1 MKNQK
6 VALVAIGACVC
17 TALFYRQTWGVNILL
32 FSLLVSVLQIM
43 SDKSVLKNYQW
54 ILVSTGTFLAGLGF
68 NFTNSGFAAILYVV
82 SMVLSIY
89 LHQTKEHFWPLA
101 LFHSIANFFSRP
113 YDWFFTSH
121 SGKDDLL
128 PNYSP
133 LSTGTEYT
141 ASDERQFSEYEAT
154 ERSEPKQTE
163 GAAPLVD
170 LVMEPPVQ
178 KYNFTLFI
186 RPLVLFIV
194 FIGLYVV
201 ANDGFAKLVTD
212 FFEVI
217 SITLILFLCASF
229 LAMITMID
237 SQNLEVLDNMA
248 AYFKKS
254 WSLSLSLKAQ
264 DWKPMLVKEKEAII
278 SFVGLNLL
286 LVVLLGFEINSILNP
301 DNAKGLSEGVHE
313 NIYAVIFSVVLAGL
327 VTIYFFSGNVFFM
340 AQIAR
345 IRLLANT
352 WIALNAFLVLIGVYK
367 TFVYIG
373 YFGLTYKRLSV
384 LEYLVTILTSL
395 IIVAWCIY
403 LRKGNWTLV
412 NRVIALTYSFMI
424 LYNLPNWDRI
434 MVRYNYTHFEN
445 HQSEYYDKL
454 SVSGVAEFAK
464 MNNPKQKYSDRDA
477 DLKVNRFVEKF
488 RENGFLSKTFE
499 DYRIYEDLNLAG
511 STKNN

>member
-6 VALVAIGACVC
+6 LVLVAIGACVC

-68 NFTNSGFAAILYVV
+68 NFTNSGFAAILYTV
-82 SMVLSIY
+82 SMVLSVY
-89 LHQTKEHFWPLA
+89 LQKPMNQFWPLA
-101 LFHSIANFFSRP
+101 LFHAIVNYFSRP
-113 YDWFFTSH
+113 FDWFFSSH
-121 SGKDDLL
+121 HEKDDLL
-128 PNYSP
+128 PNFSHA
-133 LSTGTEYT
+133 TGY
-141 ASDERQFSEYEAT
+141 ASFTPTSERHFSEYD
-154 ERSEPKQTE
+154 SNGDPKDSHST
-163 GAAPLVD
+163 APLVD

-178 KYNFTLFI
+178 KYNVSLFI

-194 FIGLYVV
+194 FIGLYFI

-212 FFEVI
+212 FFDVI
-217 SITLILFLCASF
+217 SFTLLLFLCASF
-229 LAMITMID
+229 IAMITMLD
-237 SQNLEVLDNMA
+237 SQNVELLDNMSG
-248 AYFKKS
+248 YFKKS
-254 WSLSLSLKAQ
+254 WSLSLALKAQ
-264 DWKPMLVKEKEAII
+264 DWKRMLVKEKEAII
-278 SFVGLNLL
+278 SFIGLNLL
-286 LVVLLGFEINSILNP
+286 LIVLLGFEINSIFNP
-301 DNAKGLSEGVHE
+301 DNAKGLADGVHE

-352 WIALNAFLVLIGVYK
+352 WIALNAVLVLIGVYK
-367 TFVYIG
+367 TIVYIS

-403 LRKGNWTLV
+403 FRKGNWILV
-412 NRVIALTYSFMI
+412 NRVIAFTWSFMI

-445 HQSEYYDKL
+445 HQSDYYDKL

-464 MNNPKQKYSDRDA
+464 MNNPTQKYSDRDA
-477 DLKVNRFVEKF
+477 DVKVNRFVEKF
-488 RENGFLSKTFE
+488 RENSFLSKTFE

-511 STKNN
+511 TTKGN

>member
-6 VALVAIGACVC
+6 FVLVAIGALVC

-82 SMVLSIY
+82 SMVLSVY
-89 LHQTKEHFWPLA
+89 LHQTKEQFWPLA
-101 LFHSIANFFSRP
+101 LFHGISNFFSRP
-113 YDWFFTSH
+113 YDWFFAVH
-121 SGKDDLL
+121 LKKDDLL

-133 LSTGTEYT
+133 VSSGSDFMAPNDRHFSDGDPQPET
-141 ASDERQFSEYEAT
+141 AGHQVNQS
-154 ERSEPKQTE
+154 
-163 GAAPLVD
+163 APMVD
-170 LVMEPPVQ
+170 LVMDPPVQ
-178 KYNFTLFI
+178 KYNLSMFI
-186 RPLVLFIV
+186 RPFLF
-194 FIGLYVV
+194 FAAFTGLYVI
-201 ANDGFAKLVTD
+201 ANDGFATMVSD
-212 FFEVI
+212 FFEII
-217 SITLILFLCASF
+217 SITLILFLGASF
-229 LAMITMID
+229 LAMITVID
-237 SQNLEVLDNMA
+237 SRSIEVLDNMA
-248 AYFKKS
+248 SYFKKS
-254 WSLSLSLKAQ
+254 WSLSLTLKAQ

-278 SFVGLNLL
+278 SFIGLNLL
-286 LVVLLGFEINSILNP
+286 LVVLLGFEVNSILNP
-301 DNAKGLSEGVHE
+301 DNTKGLSDGVHE

-352 WIALNAFLVLIGVYK
+352 WIALNGALVLMGVYK
-367 TFVYIG
+367 TFVYIS

-395 IIVAWCIY
+395 FIVAWCIY
-403 LRKGNWTLV
+403 FRKGNWKLV
-412 NRVIALTYSFMI
+412 NRVIAFTYSFMI

-454 SVSGVAEFAK
+454 SVSGVAEFAR
-464 MNNPKQKYSDRDA
+464 MNNPKKKYSDRDA
-477 DLKVNRFVEKF
+477 DVKVNRFVEKF
-488 RENGFLSKTFE
+488 RDNSFLSKTFE

-511 STKNN
+511 ATKRN